1 MYDSYYPP
9 YHHYD
14 LYPHTS
20 NAREHSGQNNGVS
33 HQENFQ
39 PPNNMSLFPNH
50 FANNS
55 SVYPLTETL
64 AYHKN
69 QMQHIP
75 YHIQPGSDLEK
86 YLKHLSYQ
94 LAYLIQQNRQLLQH
108 LQKQKQPEQSQTVS
122 TPSGGTVIVRM

>member
-14 LYPHTS
+14 LYHTRKHNGS
-20 NAREHSGQNNGVS
+20 NNGFS

-39 PPNNMSLFPNH
+39 SPNKMLPMPSPDN

-55 SVYPLTETL
+55 L
-64 AYHKN
+64 AYPPVKTPAYHSN
-69 QMQHIP
+69 QMQPIP
-75 YHIQPGSDLEK
+75 YHIQSVSDLEQ
-86 YLKHLSYQ
+86 YLKYLSYQ
-94 LAYLIQQNRQLLQH
+94 LSYLIQQNRQLLQH
-108 LQKQKQPEQSQTVS
+108 LQKQKLPEQSQTVS